1 MMSHMLQM
9 MQRLNKMLKGETENF
24 DNVGNTV
31 ESAIQAKKQALYDLE
46 YPLALVYRSIE
57 AEQTPHQ
64 RKVVS
69 SSIFGEIIG
78 RHISNKPQP
87 NRAGVSADNQM

>member
-1 MMSHMLQM
+1 MSQM
-9 MQRLNKMLKGETENF
+9 MQRLNKILKGETENF

-31 ESAIQAKKQALYDLE
+31 ESEIQAKKQALYDLE

-69 SSIFGEIIG
+69 SSISVLKGL
-78 RHISNKPQP
+78 S
-87 NRAGVSADNQM
+87 VSLLKCTLTV